1 MYQTLP
7 IDPHTPLPDI
17 ETPVASPQTLW
28 AGCQPSIQTQG
39 FPVIYDIDIPIID
52 SFQLRDLLSICSQ
65 LIMAGPLIEI

>member
-39 FPVIYDIDIPIID
+39 CPVTYDIDIPIID
-52 SFQLRDLLSICSQ
+52 SNQNSHN
-65 LIMAGPLIEI
+65 

>member
-28 AGCQPSIQTQG
+28 AGCQPSIQTKAC
-39 FPVIYDIDIPIID
+39 PVVYDIDIPVIY
-52 SFQLRDLLSICSQ
+52 SNQLRDWRSICPQ
-65 LIMAGPLIEI
+65 IID